1 MARINKQTARLRHR
15 LYEILE
21 QGPYGD
27 RTSAAVSRSIALL
40 IIVNLLAVILQSV
53 PELEARYEAWFILIE
68 LLSLVVF
75 SVEYGL
81 RLWVA
86 AEHARFL
93 HMTPGKARLKYAM
106 SSTGIIDLV
115 AVLPFWFAF
124 VIPAD
129 LRFVLV
135 LRIIRFLKLA
145 RYSPGMRSLLDA
157 LSTERRAL
165 FSCLVILFGV
175 TLFAAA
181 LMHIVEGRV
190 QPDKLGTIPD
200 ALWWAIV
207 TLGTIGYGDVIP
219 VTPLG
224 RVVASFTII
233 AGLMMIALPV
243 GIIATAF
250 ANEIHRRDFVVT
262 WGMLARVP
270 IFSELDAADIADIMR
285 LLRAQTVDPGTVIT
299 RRGEAAHSMYVIA
312 AGEVEIELADRRQ
325 HLVAGQFFGEVA
337 VLRRARRSATAVAL
351 TRTSLLVLDA
361 QDLHVLMGRSPR
373 IAAHIRDVMRDRVG
387 AEVVDA
393 KGDIVL
399 EEIEEEP
406 RAE

>member
-1 MARINKQTARLRHR
+1 MARSDKQIARLRHR

-27 RTSAAVSRSIALL
+27 RTSAAVSRSIAVL

-53 PELEARYEAWFILIE
+53 PDLEARYEAWFTLIE
-68 LLSLVVF
+68 LVSLVVF

-86 AEHARFL
+86 AEHAQFL

-106 SSTGIIDLV
+106 STTGIIDLV

-157 LSTERRAL
+157 LYTERRAL
-165 FSCLVILFGV
+165 FACLVILFGV

-181 LMHIVEGRV
+181 LMHLVEGRV

-207 TLGTIGYGDVIP
+207 TVGTIGYGDVIP

-224 RVVASFTII
+224 RVVASLTII

-262 WGMLARVP
+262 WSMLARVP

-285 LLRAQTVDPGTVIT
+285 LLRAQAVEPGTVIT

-351 TRTSLLVLDA
+351 TRASLLVLDA
-361 QDLHVLMGRSPR
+361 QDLHALMGRSPR
-373 IAAHIRDVMRDRVG
+373 IAAHIRDVVRDRVG
-387 AEVVDA
+387 HDVVSA
-393 KGDIVL
+393 KGDIVT